1 MDKRFIY
8 AGLVLVVIAIVS
20 IIIVFDTV
28 SSVSQASPSI
38 LKVINFTV
46 GSNSYY
52 YSGFAANGSYIVLA
66 LISSKAPLN
75 FYLLNGSAFSE
86 WASHMGSNTS
96 VAANASGF
104 AYAKGLIG
112 KGMVTIFRNATNVT
126 MPYISNYAILSP
138 YYQSNASNISIGELP
153 RGKYYVVADNTFGSA
168 SHNSPVNS
176 TMLIYSPDITVSSL
190 KSYGYT
196 VVAGGTVSVLAII
209 SGIVLLIIGLLKHG
223 PKGSEGKTARIF
235 EDGAPS
241 AMSDEEI
248 NKVYDKIER
257 KHNAPKGARR
267 QKSPRRSKSVKNK
280 NSHR

>member
-28 SSVSQASPSI
+28 SSVSQAPPSI
-38 LKVINFTV
+38 LKVVNFTV

-52 YSGFAANGSYIVLA
+52 YSGFVANGSYIVLA
-66 LISSKAPLN
+66 LISSKRPLN
-75 FYLLNGSAFSE
+75 FYLLNSSTFGE
-86 WASHMGSNTS
+86 WASYMGSNTS

-104 AYAKGLIG
+104 AYAKGLVG
-112 KGMVTIFRNATNVT
+112 KGAVTIFRNATNVT
-126 MPYISNYAILSP
+126 MPYISTYAISGP
-138 YYQSNASNISIGELP
+138 YYQSNSSNISIGELP
-153 RGKYYVVADNTFGSA
+153 HGKYYVVADNTFGSA
-168 SHNSPVNS
+168 SHNSSVNT
-176 TMLIYSPDITVSSL
+176 TMLIYSPDIKVSSL
-190 KSYGYT
+190 RSYGYT

-209 SGIVLLIIGLLKHG
+209 SGIVLLIIGLLKRG
-223 PKGSEGKTARIF
+223 PKGSEGKTVRIF

-257 KHNAPKGARR
+257 KRGVQKGAKR
-267 QKSPRRSKSVKNK
+267 QKLPRRGKSVKNK